1 MQQGWLAWAGP
12 YNPCSFYTWKT
23 GLMTHP
29 RRSQTY
35 RQALVLALS
44 LTLACPPAVFA
55 QGLRSLQ
62 GGSQG
67 YGSQDDAADL
77 GSLGLSGQGGYGGS
91 FGRMDSGLSGV
102 PTIRQGAQ
110 SQGPDAWASTG
121 ASRTGAQPGVLQPA
135 PQPLPPNEFQKF
147 VLESTGQ
154 ALPLFGARFF
164 DAAPDLYAPQAN
176 APVSG
181 DYRLG
186 PGDELQIR
194 GWGSVD
200 IDVRAIVDRNGQ
212 IHIPRVGAVPLAGV
226 RSAEA
231 ESAIRNAVGRY
242 YKDFQLSVTM
252 GQLRGITVYVVGQA
266 RKPGAYNLSGAS
278 TLVSALFASGGPS
291 ATGSMRH
298 VQVKRGGHT
307 VTELDLYD
315 FLAKGDK
322 SADIKLQDGD
332 TITIPPARG
341 YIALTGKV
349 GTPAV
354 YELDGEKDTI
364 GSTLALAGG
373 LPVVADPKRAYLE
386 RVDPSKKPA
395 RSVESF
401 ALDAAGLNRPLRNGD
416 LLSVLSLSPEF
427 GNAVTLRGNV
437 DQPVRAPWRE
447 GMKVRDLI
455 PSKAYLMSRAS
466 VQRQNSVL
474 LTDEEKWR
482 IEDGYQAARRAQE
495 GAVAPVLPGERNTL
509 PSTQRQELARQG
521 DRPRGDAGV
530 REVRDNA
537 DSLAQRIG
545 NLVDEINLEYAVVER
560 VDSQNVKVQL
570 LPFNLGRALE
580 DANSPDN
587 LALQPGDIVTVF
599 SVTDVRVPQAKRQ
612 VFVRVEGEVRRP
624 GIYQMSP
631 GDGLPQLLE
640 KAGGLTPDA
649 YLFGAGFY
657 REEVRQT
664 QQKNLD
670 QLVRRLEAQTQTQLS
685 SSAASVSAIS
695 GDASG
700 TARLRLEAEAK
711 AQQQALERLRNLNPS
726 GRIMLGLQPDN
737 TAVDALPDVRLA
749 NQDRLVI
756 PARPDFVYV
765 LGSVNTEAS
774 MLWRRGATVQD
785 YLSQAGLTSG
795 ADKDEL
801 FIIRADG
808 SVASGHMGGWFN
820 RSITGATVQ
829 PGDLIVLPEKTDH
842 ESAWSVF
849 TRNAKDIT
857 QIIYQFS
864 LGAAAIKTLREN

>member
-1 MQQGWLAWAGP
+1 
-12 YNPCSFYTWKT
+12 
-23 GLMTHP
+23 MTHP

-35 RQALVLALS
+35 RHALVLALS

-55 QGLRSLQ
+55 QGMRNLQ
-62 GGSQG
+62 GANQS
-67 YGSQDDAADL
+67 YGLQDGIEDQ

-102 PTIRQGAQ
+102 PTIRQSAQ
-110 SQGPDAWASTG
+110 GRAADGWNGTG
-121 ASRTGAQPGVLQPA
+121 ASRTSAQQGAFLA
-135 PQPLPPNEFQKF
+135 PPKPLPPNEFQKF

-154 ALPLFGARFF
+154 ALPLFGASFF
-164 DAAPDLYAPQAN
+164 DTAPDLYTPQAN

-231 ESAIRNAVGRY
+231 ESAIRSAVGRY

-278 TLVSALFASGGPS
+278 TLVSALFASGGPN

-298 VQVKRGGHT
+298 VQVKRGGRT

-349 GTPAV
+349 GSPAV

-386 RVDPSKKPA
+386 RVDPTKKPA

-401 ALDAAGLNRPLRNGD
+401 ALDAAGLSRPLRNGD
-416 LLSVLSLSPEF
+416 LLSVMSLSPEF

-495 GAVAPVLPGERNTL
+495 APAPGGSLQGGNRQPGERDQLL
-509 PSTQRQELARQG
+509 PAQRQELARQG
-521 DRPRGDAGV
+521 ERPRGDAGV

-560 VDSQNVKVQL
+560 VDSQNVTVKL

-631 GDGLPQLLE
+631 GDGLPELLE

-657 REEVRQT
+657 REEVKQT

-726 GRIMLGLQPDN
+726 GRIMLGLRPDN
-737 TAVDALPDVRLA
+737 TAVDALPEVRLA

-774 MLWRRGATVQD
+774 MLWRRGSTVQD
-785 YLSQAGLTSG
+785 YLNQSGLTSG

-808 SVASGHMGGWFN
+808 SVASGHTGGWFN
-820 RSITGATVQ
+820 RSITGAAVH

-864 LGAAAIKTLREN
+864 LGAAAIKTLRE

>member
-1 MQQGWLAWAGP
+1 
-12 YNPCSFYTWKT
+12 
-23 GLMTHP
+23 
-29 RRSQTY
+29 
-35 RQALVLALS
+35 
-44 LTLACPPAVFA
+44 
-55 QGLRSLQ
+55 
-62 GGSQG
+62 
-67 YGSQDDAADL
+67 
-77 GSLGLSGQGGYGGS
+77 
-91 FGRMDSGLSGV
+91 MDSGLSSV
-102 PTIRQGAQ
+102 PTIRQGLPGSGDERWNSATQ
-110 SQGPDAWASTG
+110 RANGQ
-121 ASRTGAQPGVLQPA
+121 QPGAYAAPA
-135 PQPLPPNEFQKF
+135 KPLPPNDFQKF

-154 ALPLFGARFF
+154 ALPLFGAGFF
-164 DAAPDLYAPQAN
+164 DAAPDNFNPQAS

-200 IDVRAIVDRNGQ
+200 IDVRAVVDRNGQ

-226 RSAEA
+226 RSVEA
-231 ESAIRNAVGRY
+231 ESTIRNAVGRY

-291 ATGSMRH
+291 ANGSMRN
-298 VQVKRGGHT
+298 VQVKRGGRT

-322 SADIKLQDGD
+322 SADVRLQDGD

-349 GTPAV
+349 ATPAV
-354 YELDGEKDTI
+354 YELGGDKDTL

-416 LLSVLSLSPEF
+416 LLTVLSLSPEF

-447 GMKVRDLI
+447 GMKIRDLI
-455 PSKAYLMSRAS
+455 PSKSYLMSRAS

-474 LTDEEKWR
+474 LTTEEKQR
-482 IEDGYQAARRAQE
+482 VEDGYQLTRRAQDASSPRAFPGDAS
-495 GAVAPVLPGERNTL
+495 GAYGNGAPGQPL
-509 PSTQRQELARQG
+509 
-521 DRPRGDAGV
+521 DRPGPRLRGEGGV

-537 DSLAQRIG
+537 DTLAERIG

-560 VDSQNVKVQL
+560 VDSQNVTVQL
-570 LPFNLGRALE
+570 VPFNLGRALE

-612 VFVRVEGEVRRP
+612 VFVRIEGEVRRP
-624 GIYQMSP
+624 GIYQMNP
-631 GDGLPQLLE
+631 GDGLSNLLE

-649 YLFGAGFY
+649 YLFGSAFY

-664 QQKNLD
+664 QQKNLE

-685 SSAASVSAIS
+685 SSAASVSAVS

-700 TARLRLEAEAK
+700 TARLRLEAEAR
-711 AQQQALERLRNLNPS
+711 AQQQALERLRNINPT
-726 GRIMLGLQPDN
+726 GRIMLGLQADN
-737 TAVDALPDVRLA
+737 ATVDALPDVRLA

-756 PARPDFVYV
+756 PSRPDFVYV

-774 MLWRRGATVQD
+774 MLWRRGGTVQD

-808 SVASGHMGGWFN
+808 SVASGNNSSSWFN
-820 RSITGATVQ
+820 RSITGAAVQ

-864 LGAAAIKTLREN
+864 LGAAAIKTLRE